1 MFSKITDEMR
11 AGKGNVGQPDTP
23 DLNTADMQKLL
34 DSLPNLAIDSFNA
47 LIDELAAK
55 TAAQNIGMTVPD
67 GVTANENVYS
77 IVNAIAT
84 ALKDCVEKKHTH
96 SNKDTLDSISSETK
110 DGYDHLVSLLDGIT
124 SIATAVNSSDE
135 HSIPTSKATANYVA
149 NYNIKEKVINAA
161 YPVGSVYSTTS
172 SVNPAS
178 TLGYGT
184 WSQLGTADSY
194 NVYRYIRVG

>member
-34 DSLPNLAIDSFNA
+34 DSLPNLAIDSFNN
-47 LIDELAAK
+47 LIDELAAT
-55 TAAQNIGMTVPD
+55 TAAQNIGMNVPE
-67 GVTANENVYS
+67 GITANANVYS
-77 IVNAIAT
+77 IINAIAT
-84 ALKDCVEKKHTH
+84 ALRDCIEKKHSHT
-96 SNKDTLDSISSETK
+96 NKDTLDAISSETK

-149 NYNIKEKVINAA
+149 NYSIKEKVINAA

-178 TLGYGT
+178 TLGYGI
-184 WSQLGTADSY
+184 WNQLGAADSY
-194 NVYRYIRVG
+194 NVYRYIRVS

>member
-34 DSLPNLAIDSFNA
+34 DSLPNLAIDGFNN
-47 LIDELAAK
+47 LIDELAAL
-55 TAAQNIGMTVPD
+55 TAAQNIGMNVPE
-67 GVTANENVYS
+67 GITANANVYS
-77 IVNAIAT
+77 IINAIAT
-84 ALKDCVEKKHTH
+84 ALRDCIEKKHSHT
-96 SNKDTLDSISSETK
+96 NKDTLDAISSETK
-110 DGYDHLVSLLDGIT
+110 DGYDDLVSLLDGIT

-149 NYNIKEKVINAA
+149 NYSIKEKVINAA

-184 WSQLGTADSY
+184 WSQLGAADSY